1 MNESKRCGCDEYES
15 LNRRQF
21 LSRSITSAAALASA
35 PAWLPRVSF
44 AQSENSARDVMVS
57 VFLRGGGDGLTLC
70 VPHGDNAY
78 YTARPSLA
86 IPQPDSSSPN
96 AATDLDGFFGL
107 APAMAPLAPA
117 FNAGDLL
124 IVHATGSQDTTR
136 SHFDAMKFMEVGK
149 PRDPSL
155 ATGWLGRHL
164 LTTAPV
170 DPSALMRAIG
180 ISPGLQQT
188 LVGAPLA
195 LPVPDPSA
203 FTIFGDNGS
212 ADERVA
218 ALAAMYQST
227 EEPLVT
233 SAQNTA
239 SVVAL
244 LDAIDFDGY
253 VPAGGAQYPETGF
266 GMALKST
273 AALIKADLGLE
284 AVALDKGGWDTHNAQ
299 DPIGGQMF
307 GLMSDLAAG
316 LEAFHLDL
324 IANGNRNVVLTCKSE
339 FGRTVRQNASL
350 GSDHGHGNVMFAMG
364 QRIAGG
370 SVLANW
376 PGLEDGELYEGQDL
390 DVTIDYRDILAEIV
404 QSLLDNNDL
413 SFVFPD
419 FTPTFRGVT
428 T

>member
-1 MNESKRCGCDEYES
+1 MHDKNKCGCEEYRS
-15 LNRRQF
+15 LSRRQF
-21 LSRSITSAAALASA
+21 LSRSLTSAAALASA

-44 AQSENSARDVMVS
+44 AESENSARDVMVS
-57 VFLRGGGDGLTLC
+57 VFLRGGGDGLSLC
-70 VPHGDNAY
+70 VPHGEDAY
-78 YTARPSLA
+78 YDARPNLA
-86 IPQPDSSSPN
+86 IPRPDSGSPN
-96 AATDLDGFFGL
+96 AATDLDGFFGF
-107 APAMAPLAPA
+107 APAMASLAPA

-124 IVHATGSQDTTR
+124 VVHATGSQDETR

-149 PRDPSL
+149 PRDASL

-164 LTTAPV
+164 LTVAPV
-170 DPSALMRAIG
+170 DASALMRAIG

-195 LPVPDPSA
+195 LPVPEPSE
-203 FTIFGDNGS
+203 FTIFGDDGS

-218 ALAAMYQST
+218 ALTSMYQAT
-227 EEPLVT
+227 EEPLAT
-233 SAQNTA
+233 SAANTA
-239 SVVAL
+239 AVVAL
-244 LDAIDFDGY
+244 LDAIDFEGY
-253 VPAGGAQYPETGF
+253 VPAGGAEYPATEF

-284 AVALDKGGWDTHNAQ
+284 AVAIDKGGWDTHDDQ
-299 DPIGGQMF
+299 DPLGGQMF
-307 GLMSDLAAG
+307 GLMSDLAAA

-339 FGRTVRQNASL
+339 FGRNVRQNASL
-350 GSDHGHGNVMFAMG
+350 GTDHGHGNVMFAMG

-370 SVLANW
+370 TVLTNW
-376 PGLEDGELYEGQDL
+376 PGLADGQLYEGQDL

-404 QSLLDNNDL
+404 QNLLDNNDL
-413 SFVFPD
+413 SFAFPD
-419 FTPTFRGVT
+419 YTPTFRGVT